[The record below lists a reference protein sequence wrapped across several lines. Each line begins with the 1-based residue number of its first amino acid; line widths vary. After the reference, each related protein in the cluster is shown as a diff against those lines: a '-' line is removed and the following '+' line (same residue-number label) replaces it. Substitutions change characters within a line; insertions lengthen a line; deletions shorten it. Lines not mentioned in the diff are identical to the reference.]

1 MNDEYFVFVEEVS
14 SSSSLDSI
22 KESLLLWRDNTRDI
36 INCILYIQ
44 DKMIDE
50 EKAKHMKSKIRLQY
64 EKIFVKLQEL
74 CTKEID
80 FISEGIV
87 NTEFLLSL
95 ANPKN
100 DMNKLLTQVGNIR
113 NNYNKIIDNIN
124 KTITS
129 SKIVS
134 QLCKEYLR
142 KYPMRKKEVKINESC
157 IKEHQK
163 SQDVLLNEIGNEL
176 NNISNISK
184 DKESFLSHNKSQLK
198 LIDKEDLKESPG
210 EILQQFKKSLRL
222 TRYKPSPQYK
232 EALRTFM
239 KDSCN
244 IDKPKLNDNIMSLYK
259 EIESTRGLCNNIKV
273 YVHDNCYL
281 LNEKKSYD
289 KMKEDNTMINK
300 EISNIKKTIK
310 TGTEAY
316 KALIQK
322 ITVLEEDQIQLQK
335 ENEKLIKYIKERYF
349 NTVSQTVN
357 SNYSLPQSMIKQ
369 KQILTSLGTQNIS
382 SIDLFNNINRNLE
395 QIY

>member
-1 MNDEYFVFVEEVS
+1 MNDEYFAFVEEVS

-87 NTEFLLSL
+87 NTDFLLSL

-113 NNYNKIIDNIN
+113 NNYNKIVDNIN

-176 NNISNISK
+176 NNISNVSK

>member
-1 MNDEYFVFVEEVS
+1 MNDENFCFVEEVS
-14 SSSSLDSI
+14 SSSSLENI

-50 EKAKHMKSKIRLQY
+50 EKANHMKSKIRTQY

-74 CTKEID
+74 STKEID

-100 DMNKLLTQVGNIR
+100 DMTKLLTQVGNIR
-113 NNYNKIIDNIN
+113 NNYNKIVDNIN
-124 KTITS
+124 KTIGS
-129 SKIVS
+129 SKVVS
-134 QLCKEYLR
+134 QLCKDYLR

-176 NNISNISK
+176 NDISNISK
-184 DKESFLSHNKSQLK
+184 DKESFLSHNKSKSK
-198 LIDKEDLKESPG
+198 LKEDLKESPG

-222 TRYKPSPQYK
+222 TRYKPSPEYK

-244 IDKPKLNDNIMSLYK
+244 IDKPKLNDNILSLYK

-281 LNEKKSYD
+281 LNEKKSYE
-289 KMKEDNTMINK
+289 KMKEENTMINK
-300 EISNIKKTIK
+300 EISNLKKTIK

-322 ITVLEEDQIQLQK
+322 ITVLEEDQIQLQN

-357 SNYSLPQSMIKQ
+357 SNYSLPQSLIKQ

>member
-1 MNDEYFVFVEEVS
+1 MNNENFCFVEEVS
-14 SSSSLDSI
+14 SSSSLENI

-50 EKAKHMKSKIRLQY
+50 EKANHMKSTIRAQY

-100 DMNKLLTQVGNIR
+100 DMTKLLTQVGNIR
-113 NNYNKIIDNIN
+113 NNYNKIVDNIN
-124 KTITS
+124 KTIAS
-129 SKIVS
+129 SKVVS
-134 QLCKEYLR
+134 QLCKDYLR

-176 NNISNISK
+176 NDISNISK
-184 DKESFLSHNKSQLK
+184 DKESFLSHNKSKSK
-198 LIDKEDLKESPG
+198 LKEDLKESPG

-222 TRYKPSPQYK
+222 TRYKPSPEYK

-244 IDKPKLNDNIMSLYK
+244 IDKPKLNDNILSLYK

-281 LNEKKSYD
+281 LNEKKSYE
-289 KMKEDNTMINK
+289 KMKEENTMINK
-300 EISNIKKTIK
+300 EISNLKKTIK

-322 ITVLEEDQIQLQK
+322 ITVLEEDQIQLQN

-357 SNYSLPQSMIKQ
+357 SNYSLPQSLIKQ

>member
-1 MNDEYFVFVEEVS
+1 MNDEYFAFVEEVS

-113 NNYNKIIDNIN
+113 NNYNKIVDNIN

-259 EIESTRGLCNNIKV
+259 EIESTRELCNNIKV

>member
-1 MNDEYFVFVEEVS
+1 MNDEYFAFVEEVS

-113 NNYNKIIDNIN
+113 NNYNKIVDNIN

-163 SQDVLLNEIGNEL
+163 SQDVLLNEIENEL

>member
-1 MNDEYFVFVEEVS
+1 MNDEYFAFVEEVS

-113 NNYNKIIDNIN
+113 NNYNKIVDNIN

-259 EIESTRGLCNNIKV
+259 DIESTRGLCNNIKV

>member
-1 MNDEYFVFVEEVS
+1 MNDEYFAFIEEVS

-113 NNYNKIIDNIN
+113 NNYNKIVDNIN

-157 IKEHQK
+157 IKEHKK
-163 SQDVLLNEIGNEL
+163 SQDVILNEIGNEL

-259 EIESTRGLCNNIKV
+259 EIESTRELCNNIKV

-357 SNYSLPQSMIKQ
+357 SNNSLPQSMIKQ
-369 KQILTSLGTQNIS
+369 KQILTGLSTQNIS

>member
-1 MNDEYFVFVEEVS
+1 
-14 SSSSLDSI
+14 
-22 KESLLLWRDNTRDI
+22 
-36 INCILYIQ
+36 
-44 DKMIDE
+44 
-50 EKAKHMKSKIRLQY
+50 
-64 EKIFVKLQEL
+64 
-74 CTKEID
+74 
-80 FISEGIV
+80 
-87 NTEFLLSL
+87 
-95 ANPKN
+95 
-100 DMNKLLTQVGNIR
+100 
-113 NNYNKIIDNIN
+113 
-124 KTITS
+124 
-129 SKIVS
+129 
-134 QLCKEYLR
+134 
-142 KYPMRKKEVKINESC
+142 
-157 IKEHQK
+157 
-163 SQDVLLNEIGNEL
+163 
-176 NNISNISK
+176 
-184 DKESFLSHNKSQLK
+184 
-198 LIDKEDLKESPG
+198 
-210 EILQQFKKSLRL
+210 
-222 TRYKPSPQYK
+222 
-232 EALRTFM
+232 M

-300 EISNIKKTIK
+300 EISNIKRTIK

>member
-1 MNDEYFVFVEEVS
+1 MNDEYFAFVEEVS

-113 NNYNKIIDNIN
+113 NNYNKIVDNIN

-369 KQILTSLGTQNIS
+369 KQILTSLGTQNKS

>member
-1 MNDEYFVFVEEVS
+1 MNDEYFAFVEEVS

-100 DMNKLLTQVGNIR
+100 DMNKLFTQVGNIR
-113 NNYNKIIDNIN
+113 NNYNKIVDNIN

-198 LIDKEDLKESPG
+198 LIDKEDIKESPG

-289 KMKEDNTMINK
+289 KMKEDSIGGICLWTK
-300 EISNIKKTIK
+300 E
-310 TGTEAY
+310 
-316 KALIQK
+316 L
-322 ITVLEEDQIQLQK
+322 
-335 ENEKLIKYIKERYF
+335 R
-349 NTVSQTVN
+349 
-357 SNYSLPQSMIKQ
+357 
-369 KQILTSLGTQNIS
+369 
-382 SIDLFNNINRNLE
+382 
-395 QIY
+395 

>member
-1 MNDEYFVFVEEVS
+1 MNDEYFAFVEEVS

-113 NNYNKIIDNIN
+113 NNYNKIVDNIN

-184 DKESFLSHNKSQLK
+184 DKESFLFHNKSQLK
-198 LIDKEDLKESPG
+198 LLDKEDLKESPG

>member
-1 MNDEYFVFVEEVS
+1 MNDEYFAFVEEVS

-113 NNYNKIIDNIN
+113 NNYNKIVDNIN

-259 EIESTRGLCNNIKV
+259 EIESTRELCNNIKV

-369 KQILTSLGTQNIS
+369 KQILTSLGT
-382 SIDLFNNINRNLE
+382 
-395 QIY
+395 

>member
-1 MNDEYFVFVEEVS
+1 MNDEYFAFVEEVS

-44 DKMIDE
+44 DKIIDE

-74 CTKEID
+74 CIKEID

-113 NNYNKIIDNIN
+113 NNYNKIVDNIN

-259 EIESTRGLCNNIKV
+259 EIESTRGLCDNIKV

>member
-1 MNDEYFVFVEEVS
+1 MNDEYFAFVEEVS

-50 EKAKHMKSKIRLQY
+50 EKAKHMKPKIRLQY

-113 NNYNKIIDNIN
+113 NNYNKIVDNIN

>member
-1 MNDEYFVFVEEVS
+1 MNNENFCFVEEVS
-14 SSSSLDSI
+14 SSSSLENI

-50 EKAKHMKSKIRLQY
+50 EKANHMKSKIRTQY

-74 CTKEID
+74 STKEID

-100 DMNKLLTQVGNIR
+100 DMTKLLTQVGNIR
-113 NNYNKIIDNIN
+113 NNYNKIVDNIN
-124 KTITS
+124 KTIGS
-129 SKIVS
+129 SKVVS
-134 QLCKEYLR
+134 QLCKDYLR

-176 NNISNISK
+176 NDISNISK
-184 DKESFLSHNKSQLK
+184 DKESFLSHNKSKSK
-198 LIDKEDLKESPG
+198 LKEDLKESPG

-222 TRYKPSPQYK
+222 TRYKPSPEYK

-244 IDKPKLNDNIMSLYK
+244 IDKPKLNDNILSLYK

-281 LNEKKSYD
+281 LNEKKSYE
-289 KMKEDNTMINK
+289 KMKEENTMINK
-300 EISNIKKTIK
+300 EISNLKKTIK

-322 ITVLEEDQIQLQK
+322 ITVLEEDQIQLQN

-357 SNYSLPQSMIKQ
+357 SNYSLPQSLIKQ

>member
-1 MNDEYFVFVEEVS
+1 MNDEYFAFVEEVS

-87 NTEFLLSL
+87 NTDFLLSL

-113 NNYNKIIDNIN
+113 NNYNKIVDNIN

>member
-1 MNDEYFVFVEEVS
+1 MNDEYFAFIEEVS

-113 NNYNKIIDNIN
+113 NNYNKIVDNIN

-176 NNISNISK
+176 NNMSNISK

-259 EIESTRGLCNNIKV
+259 EIESTRELCNNIKV

-357 SNYSLPQSMIKQ
+357 SNNSLPQSMIKQ

>member
-113 NNYNKIIDNIN
+113 NNYNKIVDNIN

>member
-1 MNDEYFVFVEEVS
+1 MNDEYFAFVEEVS

-113 NNYNKIIDNIN
+113 NNYNKIVDNIN

-259 EIESTRGLCNNIKV
+259 EIESTRELCNNIKV

-322 ITVLEEDQIQLQK
+322 ITVLEEDQIQLQN

-369 KQILTSLGTQNIS
+369 KQILTSLGT
-382 SIDLFNNINRNLE
+382 
-395 QIY
+395 

>member
-1 MNDEYFVFVEEVS
+1 MNDEYFAFVEEVS

-113 NNYNKIIDNIN
+113 NNYNKIVDNIN

-259 EIESTRGLCNNIKV
+259 DIESTRGLCNNIQV

>member
-1 MNDEYFVFVEEVS
+1 MNDENFCFVEEVS
-14 SSSSLDSI
+14 SSSSLENI

-50 EKAKHMKSKIRLQY
+50 EKAKHMKSKIRAQY

-100 DMNKLLTQVGNIR
+100 DMTKLLTQVGNIR
-113 NNYNKIIDNIN
+113 NNYNKIVDNIN
-124 KTITS
+124 KTIAS
-129 SKIVS
+129 SKVVS
-134 QLCKEYLR
+134 QLCKDYLR

-184 DKESFLSHNKSQLK
+184 DKESFLSHNKSKSK
-198 LIDKEDLKESPG
+198 LKEDLKESPG

-222 TRYKPSPQYK
+222 TRYKPSPEYK

-244 IDKPKLNDNIMSLYK
+244 IDKPKLNDNILSLYK

-281 LNEKKSYD
+281 LNEKKSYE
-289 KMKEDNTMINK
+289 KMKEENTMINK
-300 EISNIKKTIK
+300 EISNLKKTIK

-322 ITVLEEDQIQLQK
+322 ITVLEEDQIQLQN

-357 SNYSLPQSMIKQ
+357 TNYSLPQSLIKQ

>member
-1 MNDEYFVFVEEVS
+1 MNDENFCFVEEIS
-14 SSSSLDSI
+14 SSSSLENI

-50 EKAKHMKSKIRLQY
+50 EKAKHMKSKIRAQY

-100 DMNKLLTQVGNIR
+100 DMSKLLTQVGNIR
-113 NNYNKIIDNIN
+113 NNYNKIVDNIN
-124 KTITS
+124 KTIAS
-129 SKIVS
+129 SKVVS
-134 QLCKEYLR
+134 QLCKDYLR
-142 KYPMRKKEVKINESC
+142 KYPMRKKEVKISESC

-184 DKESFLSHNKSQLK
+184 DKESFLSHNKSKSK
-198 LIDKEDLKESPG
+198 LKEDLKESPG

-222 TRYKPSPQYK
+222 TRYKPSPEYK

-244 IDKPKLNDNIMSLYK
+244 IDKPKLNDNILSLYK

-281 LNEKKSYD
+281 LNEKKSYE
-289 KMKEDNTMINK
+289 KMKEENTMINK
-300 EISNIKKTIK
+300 EISNLKKTIK

-322 ITVLEEDQIQLQK
+322 ITVLEEDQIQLQN

-349 NTVSQTVN
+349 NTVSQTMN
-357 SNYSLPQSMIKQ
+357 SNYSLPQSLLKQ

>member
-1 MNDEYFVFVEEVS
+1 MNDEYFAFVEEVS

-113 NNYNKIIDNIN
+113 NNYNKIVDNIN

>member
-1 MNDEYFVFVEEVS
+1 MNDEYFAFIEEVS

-113 NNYNKIIDNIN
+113 NNYNKIVDNIN

-176 NNISNISK
+176 NNMSNISK

-357 SNYSLPQSMIKQ
+357 SNNSLPQSMIKQ

>member
-1 MNDEYFVFVEEVS
+1 MNDEYFAFVEEVS

-113 NNYNKIIDNIN
+113 NNYNKIVDNIN

-369 KQILTSLGTQNIS
+369 KQILTSLGTQNLS

>member
-1 MNDEYFVFVEEVS
+1 MNDEYFAFVEEVS

-113 NNYNKIIDNIN
+113 NNYNKIVDNIN

-369 KQILTSLGTQNIS
+369 TQILTSLGTQNIS

>member
-1 MNDEYFVFVEEVS
+1 MNDEYFAFVEEVS

-113 NNYNKIIDNIN
+113 NNYNKIVDNIN

-176 NNISNISK
+176 NNISNVSK

>member
-1 MNDEYFVFVEEVS
+1 MNDEYFAFIEEVS

-113 NNYNKIIDNIN
+113 NNYNKIVDNIN

-176 NNISNISK
+176 NNMSNISK

>member
-1 MNDEYFVFVEEVS
+1 MNNENFCFVEEVS
-14 SSSSLDSI
+14 SSSSLENI

-50 EKAKHMKSKIRLQY
+50 EKAKHMKSTIKAQY

-100 DMNKLLTQVGNIR
+100 DMSKLLTQVGNIR
-113 NNYNKIIDNIN
+113 NNYNKIVDNIN
-124 KTITS
+124 KTIAS
-129 SKIVS
+129 SKVVS
-134 QLCKEYLR
+134 QLCKDYLR
-142 KYPMRKKEVKINESC
+142 KYPMRKKEVKISESC

-184 DKESFLSHNKSQLK
+184 DKESFLSHNKSKSK
-198 LIDKEDLKESPG
+198 LKEDLKESPG

-222 TRYKPSPQYK
+222 TRYKPSPEYK

-244 IDKPKLNDNIMSLYK
+244 IDKPKLNDNILSLYK

-281 LNEKKSYD
+281 LNEKKSYE
-289 KMKEDNTMINK
+289 KMKEENTMINK
-300 EISNIKKTIK
+300 EISNLKKTIK

-322 ITVLEEDQIQLQK
+322 ITVLEEDQIQLQN

-349 NTVSQTVN
+349 NTVSQTMN
-357 SNYSLPQSMIKQ
+357 SNYSLPQSLLKQ

>member
-1 MNDEYFVFVEEVS
+1 MNDEYFAFVEEVS

-50 EKAKHMKSKIRLQY
+50 EKTKHMKSKIRLQY

-113 NNYNKIIDNIN
+113 NNYNKIVDNIN

-176 NNISNISK
+176 NSISNISK

>member
-1 MNDEYFVFVEEVS
+1 MNDEYFSFVEEVS

-64 EKIFVKLQEL
+64 ERIFVKLQEL

-113 NNYNKIIDNIN
+113 NNYNKIVDNIN

>member
-1 MNDEYFVFVEEVS
+1 MNDEYFAFVEEVS

-113 NNYNKIIDNIN
+113 NNYNKIVDNIN

-176 NNISNISK
+176 NNMSNISK

>member
-1 MNDEYFVFVEEVS
+1 MNDEYFAFIEEVS

-113 NNYNKIIDNIN
+113 NNYNKIVDNIN

-176 NNISNISK
+176 NNMSNISK

-322 ITVLEEDQIQLQK
+322 ITGVEEDQIQLQK

-357 SNYSLPQSMIKQ
+357 SNNSLPQSMIKQ

>member
-1 MNDEYFVFVEEVS
+1 MNDENFCFVEEVS
-14 SSSSLDSI
+14 SSSSLENI

-50 EKAKHMKSKIRLQY
+50 EKANHMKSTIRAQY

-100 DMNKLLTQVGNIR
+100 DMSKLLTQVGNIR
-113 NNYNKIIDNIN
+113 NNYNKIVDNIN
-124 KTITS
+124 KTIAS
-129 SKIVS
+129 SKVVS
-134 QLCKEYLR
+134 QLCKDYLR

-176 NNISNISK
+176 NNISNLSK
-184 DKESFLSHNKSQLK
+184 DKESFLSHNKSKSK
-198 LIDKEDLKESPG
+198 LKEDLKESPG

-222 TRYKPSPQYK
+222 TRYKPSPEYK

-244 IDKPKLNDNIMSLYK
+244 IDKPKLNDNILSLYK

-281 LNEKKSYD
+281 LNEKKSYE
-289 KMKEDNTMINK
+289 KMKEENTMINK
-300 EISNIKKTIK
+300 EISNLKKTIK

-322 ITVLEEDQIQLQK
+322 ITVLEEDQIQLQN

-357 SNYSLPQSMIKQ
+357 SNYSLPQSLLKQ

>member
-1 MNDEYFVFVEEVS
+1 MNDEYFAFVEEVS

-74 CTKEID
+74 CIKEID

-113 NNYNKIIDNIN
+113 NNYNKIVDNIN

-259 EIESTRGLCNNIKV
+259 EIESTRGLCDNIKV

>member
-1 MNDEYFVFVEEVS
+1 MNDEYFAFVEEVS

-113 NNYNKIIDNIN
+113 NNYNKIVDNIN

-184 DKESFLSHNKSQLK
+184 DKESFLFHNKSQLK

>member
-1 MNDEYFVFVEEVS
+1 MNDEYFAFVEEVS

-36 INCILYIQ
+36 INYILYIQ

-113 NNYNKIIDNIN
+113 NNYNKIVDNIN

>member
-1 MNDEYFVFVEEVS
+1 MNDEYFAFIEEVS

-113 NNYNKIIDNIN
+113 NNYNKIVDNIN